1 MARRSNIVIIRRE
14 TYKVKHIQKANK
26 KYKTDLDEVR
36 EIRNKRYLK
45 RNKEYQKMFVKTK
58 DKQDYIDWLNDS
70 IKTLRKID
78 DDVTQSGAYPDWLY
92 EMRVIRCSLATQRGK
107 V

>member
-1 MARRSNIVIIRRE
+1 MS
-14 TYKVKHIQKANK
+14 K
-26 KYKTDLDEVR
+26 KYKTDLDKVR

-58 DKQDYIDWLNDS
+58 DKQDYIDWLD
-70 IKTLRKID
+70 
-78 DDVTQSGAYPDWLY
+78 
-92 EMRVIRCSLATQRGK
+92 EMRVIKYLLATQRGK